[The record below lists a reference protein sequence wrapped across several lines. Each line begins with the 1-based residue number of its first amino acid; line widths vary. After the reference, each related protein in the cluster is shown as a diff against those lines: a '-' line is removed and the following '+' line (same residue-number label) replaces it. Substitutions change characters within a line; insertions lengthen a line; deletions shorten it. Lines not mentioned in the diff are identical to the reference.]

1 MSRKEL
7 IVFILFCLFLAGGVF
22 GTSVW
27 AALLIICV
35 VFTAIE
41 MSKGDEVSSV
51 KTSIADVFVLVVILA
66 EILSLLFSQYQ
77 SNSVRFSYPIV
88 LVAFFWFFFRRQGL
102 GYSSQLFIDI
112 GLSGFSAILSA
123 ITIAGF
129 ISFKKEYA
137 IFAPASLIEFKNH
150 FTPAGMPIND
160 WVAYLLCLLPYP
172 FDWAVKENRKWKMV
186 VAIVDAALSLTAIGL
201 CLSRGAY
208 VAVAIFILVS
218 VALSLFMDKTSTR
231 KTVVILSV
239 SMLLSVVCL
248 LPVRAEVM
256 TTLAMSKT
264 STQVR
269 STNSRLRQMEDAVSM
284 WKEQPWTGVGSGNF
298 NLIYDNAINDEEI
311 STVRVT
317 NTYSLILVEKGLVG
331 MIAYGELILAILVI
345 SLIRCCAGRKIPF
358 ISAGF
363 SAMCVRGLFFS
374 SLFYYRIVLTLVIL
388 LALWSVQ
395 ETETEDHE

>member
-1 MSRKEL
+1 MSRNEH
-7 IVFILFCLFLAGGVF
+7 IAFILFCLFLAGGLF

-35 VFTAIE
+35 VYTAIE
-41 MSKGDEVSSV
+41 KRKGDGVSSV
-51 KTSIADVFVLVVILA
+51 KTNIADVFVLAVILA
-66 EILSLLFSQYQ
+66 EMLSLLFSQYQ

-88 LVAFFWFFFRRQGL
+88 LVAFFWFFFRRQCL
-102 GYSSQLFIDI
+102 GYSSQLFVNI

-123 ITIAGF
+123 VTIAGF

-137 IFAPASLIEFKNH
+137 IFAPASLIEFKNN

-172 FDWAVKENRKWKMV
+172 FDWAVKEKRKWKKV
-186 VAIVDAALSLTAIGL
+186 VAIVDAALSLIAIGL

-208 VAVAIFILVS
+208 VAVAIFFLVS
-218 VALSLFMDKTSTR
+218 VAFSIFMGKTSAR

-239 SMLLSVVCL
+239 SLFLAVVCL

-256 TTLAMSKT
+256 TTLAMSET

-269 STNSRLRQMEDAVSM
+269 STNGRLRQMEDAISL
-284 WKEQPWTGVGSGNF
+284 WKEHPWTGVGSGNF
-298 NLIYDNAINDEEI
+298 NLVYDSGFHDEVI
-311 STVRVT
+311 STARAT
-317 NTYSLILVEKGLVG
+317 STYSLILVEKGLVG
-331 MIAYGELILAILVI
+331 VIAYGGLILVILAIN
-345 SLIRCCAGRKIPF
+345 LIRCRSGRKYPF
-358 ISAGF
+358 MIAGF
-363 SAMCVRGLFFS
+363 SAMCARGLFFS

-388 LALWSVQ
+388 LALRSVQ
-395 ETETEDHE
+395 EAETENHE